1 MPSQASYTS
10 KMNPLI
16 SIVIPNYNGVLF
28 VEEAL
33 ESALN
38 QDYKNKE
45 VIVVDDG
52 STDGSVE
59 LLRTYKDRIRIIETE
74 NRGALDW
81 LKSTSSGAE
90 WKPISDMH
98 SYGTWLLSEYPR
110 NVRFGKWIN
119 LRVSRTLLSGY
130 SKKDAEWMFKELES
144 KFQKY
149 HSVSFH
155 HYLKD
160 NFVGSE

>member
-90 WKPISDMH
+90 WKPLSDTH
-98 SYGTWLLSEYPR
+98 SYGTWLLSVYPR
-110 NVRFGKWIN
+110 IVRFGKWIN
-119 LRVSRTLLSGY
+119 LRVSKSLLSGY
-130 SKKDAEWMFKELES
+130 SKKDPQLQLEELET
-144 KFQKY
+144 KFPMYQ
-149 HSVSFH
+149 SVSFH
-155 HYLKD
+155 HYLEN
-160 NFVGSE
+160 NFVGTE